1 VTASA
6 IYAGEIMADLS
17 SDNIIVLSVYA
28 GEIMADLS
36 SDNIIVLSVY
46 DGDEDRS
53 VEIDREVFKE
63 FVKTIE
69 EV

>member
-1 VTASA
+1 MTNCVRVNKRITVTASA
-6 IYAGEIMADLS
+6 IDAGEIMADLS
-17 SDNIIVLSVYA
+17 SD
-28 GEIMADLS
+28 D
-36 SDNIIVLSVY
+36 IIVLSVY
-46 DGDEDRS
+46 DGNEDRS

>member
-1 VTASA
+1 
-6 IYAGEIMADLS
+6 
-17 SDNIIVLSVYA
+17 
-28 GEIMADLS
+28 MADLS

-63 FVKTIE
+63 FVKNIE

>member
-1 VTASA
+1 MTNCVRVNKSVIVTASA
-6 IYAGEIMADLS
+6 I
-17 SDNIIVLSVYA
+17 YA